1 MDVDEVWNR
10 LGSEFQYI
18 FENTKPILE
27 YLGLDSDA
35 KILDVGTGHGRM
47 AITLALNGYK
57 VLTGELGSDDSHYA
71 KQNWLESAQK
81 AEVDHLITYRPFN
94 AEEMPFES
102 ESFDAIFISG
112 SLHHIHDRQTAFEE
126 SARVLKPNGVIC
138 IFEPKPQS
146 IAYIR
151 ANKFP
156 DHPDA
161 VDPRI
166 YNKELQLPLEL
177 KETSFHDVY
186 VFRKVK

>member
-1 MDVDEVWNR
+1 MNIDEVMKR
-10 LGSEFQYI
+10 LGSEFEFI
-18 FENTKPILE
+18 FENAKPILKD
-27 YLGLDSDA
+27 LKLDKDA
-35 KILDVGTGHGRM
+35 NILDVGTGQGRM

-57 VLTGELGSDDSHYA
+57 VLTGELESDESEYA
-71 KQNWLESAQK
+71 KQNWLESAKK

-112 SLHHIHDRQTAFEE
+112 SLHHIHDRQSAFEE

-138 IFEPKPQS
+138 IFEPKPES
-146 IAYIR
+146 VAYIR
-151 ANKFP
+151 ANHFS

-166 YNKELQLPLEL
+166 YNKELQLPLEI

-186 VFRKVK
+186 IFRKVK